1 MSERRQSLFLKG
13 VNENDL
19 MIMMSTNS
27 WNIYIIVFQEF
38 FFLEEQKKDWRKIVL
53 TGRFLQSDYQA
64 W

>member
-38 FFLEEQKKDWRKIVL
+38 FFLEEQKKIEEKL
-53 TGRFLQSDYQA
+53 S
-64 W
+64 